1 MSGDRS
7 AGDGI
12 MTSKTRQLMSW
23 LIIGGGAVCSLAG
36 SMVWAQSE
44 TATDPV
50 AEYRAMF
57 GDDNPAELWTTRGQD
72 LWQQTRGSKQV
83 SLAKSCDLGMGQG
96 VVKGAYAHLPRYF
109 ADTGRVQD
117 LDSRLLTCMVDG
129 QGMKRDA
136 ILKNR
141 FGDGDRKSDLE
152 ALAAYIADASRGVAI
167 SLPLDH
173 PQEKRAY
180 ELGKA
185 IFFYRAGTHDFSC
198 ASCHGQAGKR
208 IRLQQLPDLA
218 ITGQDARDTYAAWP
232 AYRVSQ
238 GEVRTMEWR
247 IGDCFRQQRLPEL
260 KYGSEAAIDLSMFLA
275 KNAEGGKIA
284 APGLKR

>member
-1 MSGDRS
+1 MRLKIGKLTFWLTIV
-7 AGDGI
+7 AGAG
-12 MTSKTRQLMSW
+12 T
-23 LIIGGGAVCSLAG
+23 SLAG
-36 SMVWAQSE
+36 SLVWAQ
-44 TATDPV
+44 TAPDPV

-57 GDDNPAELWTTRGQD
+57 GDDNPAVLWILRGQD
-72 LWQQTRGSKQV
+72 LWKEVRGSKHV
-83 SLAKSCDLGMGQG
+83 SLAQSCDLGMGKG
-96 VVKGAYAHLPRYF
+96 IIKGAYAHLPRYF
-109 ADTGRVQD
+109 ADTNKVQD
-117 LDSRLLTCMVDG
+117 MESRLLTCMVDG
-129 QGMKRDA
+129 QGMDKAA

-152 ALAAYIADASRGVAI
+152 ALSAYVVDASKGIAI
-167 SLPLDH
+167 SLPLEH
-173 PQEKRAY
+173 PEEKRAY
-180 ELGKA
+180 AMGKA
-185 IFFYRAGTHDFSC
+185 IFFYRGGTHDFSC

-218 ITGQDARDTYAAWP
+218 GPGKDARDTYATWP

-260 KYGSEAAIDLSMFLA
+260 KYGSEAAIDLTMFLA
-275 KNAEGGKIA
+275 KNAEGGKMA

>member
-1 MSGDRS
+1 MNPKNKQKVFWLAIVAGVSGIFT
-7 AGDGI
+7 A
-12 MTSKTRQLMSW
+12 
-23 LIIGGGAVCSLAG
+23 SL
-36 SMVWAQSE
+36 VRAQSD
-44 TATDPV
+44 TGSDPV

-57 GDDNPAELWTTRGQD
+57 GNDNPAELWVTRGQD
-72 LWQQTRGSKQV
+72 LWQKARGPRNV
-83 SLAKSCDLGMGQG
+83 ALANTCDLGMGVG

-109 ADTGRVQD
+109 ADTGKIQD
-117 LDSRLLTCMVDG
+117 LDTRLLTCMVTG
-129 QGMKRDA
+129 QGMDQAA

-152 ALAAYIADASRGVAI
+152 ALAAYIVDASRGVAI
-167 SLPLDH
+167 SLPLKN
-173 PQEKRAY
+173 PAEQRAY
-180 ELGKA
+180 DLGKA
-185 IFFYRAGTHDFSC
+185 MFFYRAGTHDFSC

-218 ITGQDARDTYAAWP
+218 TAGADARQTYATWP
-232 AYRVSQ
+232 AYRVSV

-260 KYGSEAAIDLSMFLA
+260 EFGSEAAIDLSLFLA
-275 KNAEGGKIA
+275 KNAEGGTMA

>member
-1 MSGDRS
+1 MK
-7 AGDGI
+7 AGIKHFGF
-12 MTSKTRQLMSW
+12 W
-23 LIIGGGAVCSLAG
+23 LAAAAAAASSFAATLA
-36 SMVWAQSE
+36 WAQSD
-44 TATDPV
+44 TSQDPV

-57 GDDNPAELWTTRGQD
+57 GDDNPAELWLSRGKD
-72 LWQQTRGSKQV
+72 LWTTPRGSRNV
-83 SLAKSCDLGMGQG
+83 ALAATCDLGMGVG

-117 LDSRLLTCMVDG
+117 LESRLLTCMAKK
-129 QGMKRDA
+129 QGLDEA
-136 ILKNR
+136 GLLKNR

-152 ALAAYIADASRGVAI
+152 ALVAYIVDASRGVTI

-173 PQEKRAY
+173 PQERTAY

-185 IFFYRAGTHDFSC
+185 IFNYRAGTHDFSC
-198 ASCHGQAGKR
+198 ASCHGQPGKR
-208 IRLQQLPDLA
+208 IRLQQLPDL
-218 ITGQDARDTYAAWP
+218 TTPEGAREAYTTWP

-247 IGDCFRQQRLPEL
+247 LGDCFRQQRLPEM
-260 KYGSEAAIDLSMFLA
+260 KYGSEAAIALTMYLA
-275 KNAEGGKIA
+275 KNAEGGVMA

>member
-1 MSGDRS
+1 MKLKSGKL
-7 AGDGI
+7 GP
-12 MTSKTRQLMSW
+12 W
-23 LIIGGGAVCSLAG
+23 LILAAGSACSLAG
-36 SMVWAQSE
+36 SLVWAQSE
-44 TATDPV
+44 TAADPV

-57 GDDNPAELWTTRGQD
+57 GDDNPAELWTTRGQG
-72 LWQQTRGSKQV
+72 LWQEVRGSKHV
-83 SLAKSCDLGMGQG
+83 SLAKSCDLGMGPG

-129 QGMKRDA
+129 QGMDEGP

-152 ALAAYIADASRGVAI
+152 ALAAYVVDASTGVPI
-167 SLPLDH
+167 SLPLKH
-173 PQEKRAY
+173 PEEKRAY

-198 ASCHGQAGKR
+198 ASCHGQVGKR

-218 ITGQDARDTYAAWP
+218 SAGEDARKTYATWP

-260 KYGSEAAIDLSMFLA
+260 KYGSAAAIDLTMFLA
-275 KNAEGGKIA
+275 KNAEGGKMA

>member
-1 MSGDRS
+1 MK
-7 AGDGI
+7 AGIKHFGF
-12 MTSKTRQLMSW
+12 W
-23 LIIGGGAVCSLAG
+23 LAAAAAAACSFAATLA
-36 SMVWAQSE
+36 WAQSD
-44 TATDPV
+44 TSQDPV

-57 GDDNPAELWTTRGQD
+57 GDDNPAELWLSRGKD
-72 LWQQTRGSKQV
+72 LWTTPRGSRNV
-83 SLAKSCDLGMGQG
+83 ALAATCDLGMGVG

-117 LDSRLLTCMVDG
+117 LESRLLTCMVKK
-129 QGMKRDA
+129 QGLDEA
-136 ILKNR
+136 GLLKNR

-152 ALAAYIADASRGVAI
+152 ALVAYIVDASRGVTI

-173 PQEKRAY
+173 PQERTAY

-185 IFFYRAGTHDFSC
+185 IFNYRAGTHDFSC
-198 ASCHGQAGKR
+198 ASCHGQPGKR
-208 IRLQQLPDLA
+208 IRLQQLPDL
-218 ITGQDARDTYAAWP
+218 TTPEGAREAYTTWP

-247 IGDCFRQQRLPEL
+247 LGDCFRQQRLPEM
-260 KYGSEAAIDLSMFLA
+260 KYGSEAAIALTMYLA
-275 KNAEGGKIA
+275 KNAEGGVMA

>member
-1 MSGDRS
+1 MKLKSGKL
-7 AGDGI
+7 GP
-12 MTSKTRQLMSW
+12 W
-23 LIIGGGAVCSLAG
+23 LILAAGAACSLAG
-36 SMVWAQSE
+36 SLVWAQSE
-44 TATDPV
+44 TAADPV

-57 GDDNPAELWTTRGQD
+57 GDDNPAELWTTRGQG
-72 LWQQTRGSKQV
+72 LWQEVRGSKHV
-83 SLAKSCDLGMGQG
+83 SLAKSCDLGMGPG

-129 QGMKRDA
+129 QGMDEGP

-152 ALAAYIADASRGVAI
+152 ALAAYVVDASTGVAI
-167 SLPLDH
+167 NLPLTH
-173 PQEKRAY
+173 PEEKRAY

-198 ASCHGQAGKR
+198 ASCHGQVGKR

-218 ITGQDARDTYAAWP
+218 SAGEDARKTYTAWP

-260 KYGSEAAIDLSMFLA
+260 KYGSEAAIDLTMFLA
-275 KNAEGGKIA
+275 KNAEGGKMA